1 MPLKETNWDD
11 AIFTKY
17 YIEKIYKNTTFIPK
31 MKITELT
38 KGHHLQFKKYINHIT
53 SYIPYL
59 SELKRY
65 LFKIKPSLMEGA
77 KDRLNKHGYNKKIST
92 FVSIHVR
99 LTDYHTVLEEENLP
113 GISKMYFTRAMKY
126 FSQKY
131 RVRQTIIIDKCF
143 VDVFIRFK
151 YWFLQPNK
159 IPFIFILERDILCS
173 NR

>member
-17 YIEKIYKNTTFIPK
+17 YIGKIYKNTTFIPK

-99 LTDYHTVLEEENLP
+99 LTDYHTVLEEDNLP

-143 VDVFIRFK
+143 VDVFIMI
-151 YWFLQPNK
+151 Q
-159 IPFIFILERDILCS
+159 ILVS
-173 NR
+173 STK

>member
-11 AIFTKY
+11 DIFTKHN
-17 YIEKIYKNTTFIPK
+17 IDKIYRNTTFIPK

-53 SYIPYL
+53 SYMPYL

-65 LFKIKPSLMEGA
+65 LFKIKPSLMEAA
-77 KDRLNKHGYNKKIST
+77 KDRLNQHGYKDHKQPDTTST

-99 LTDYHTVLEEENLP
+99 LTDYHTVLEEDNLP

-126 FSQKY
+126 FSQRYK
-131 RVRQTIIIDKCF
+131 VR
-143 VDVFIRFK
+143 
-151 YWFLQPNK
+151 
-159 IPFIFILERDILCS
+159 
-173 NR
+173 